1 MLVHEWMTPNPQTVT
16 STLPIMDAMRLLRDN
31 IFRRLPVTDDEGN
44 LVGIVTEKDLKE
56 ATPTKATSLSIY
68 ELNYLLSKLNLADV
82 MVREVASVQSDS
94 PLEEAAL
101 IMEENGIS
109 GLPVLKGTKL
119 VGIVTITDVLRAFT
133 DMLGLKEGGTRVTVT
148 VEDKPGV
155 LADVAKVA
163 APSNIVAAVT
173 SSIQEGKQRKLIFRV
188 AGEEAESY
196 PERLKEHGITVED
209 IH

>member
-1 MLVHEWMTPNPQTVT
+1 MLVHEWMTPNPQTVD
-16 STLPIMDAMRLLRDN
+16 SSLPIMDAMRLLRDN
-31 IFRRLPVTDDEGN
+31 VFRRLPVTDEEGN

-68 ELNYLLSKLNLADV
+68 ELNYLLSKLSLSDV
-82 MVREVASVQSDS
+82 MIRDVASVQSDA

-101 IMEENGIS
+101 LMEENGIS
-109 GLPVLKGTKL
+109 GLPVLEGTKL

-133 DMLGLKEGGTRVTVT
+133 DMLGLKEGGTRVTVK

-155 LADVAKVA
+155 LAEVAKAA

-188 AGEEAESY
+188 SGEEAESY
-196 PERLKEHGITVED
+196 PDRLKEHGIDVED

>member
-1 MLVHEWMTPNPQTVT
+1 MLVHEWMTPNPKTVN
-16 STLPIMDAMRLLRDN
+16 SNLPIMDAMRLLRDN
-31 IFRRLPVTDDEGN
+31 PFRRLPVTDDDGN
-44 LVGIVTEKDLKE
+44 LVGIVTERDLKE

-68 ELNYLLSKLNLADV
+68 ELNYMLSKLSLADV
-82 MVREVASVQSDS
+82 MIQDIASIQSDA

-101 IMEENGIS
+101 LMEENSIS
-109 GLPVLKGTKL
+109 GLPVLEGSKL
-119 VGIVTITDVLRAFT
+119 VGIVTISDVLQAFI

-155 LADVAKVA
+155 LADVAKAA

-173 SSIQEGKQRKLIFRV
+173 SSIQEGKQRRLIFRV

>member
-155 LADVAKVA
+155 LADVAKAA